1 MKSYINTL
9 ADYREVPFE
18 KDVTI
23 SCSKEYV
30 ESQLRHLTRNYKKT
44 EAVETVENGD
54 VVVLALESSLEKFNR
69 PMLPLTV
76 GKNLFDE
83 AFEAQLI
90 GHSVGEEFTVK
101 VQEHDVA
108 VTIKQASRTTFPQ
121 PTDEM
126 AVEYAKEHD
135 EFADIKTVE
144 DYCNCIADKYIED
157 EKMNVIY
164 GAMNTIIEYVLTH
177 SDFEFDDEELNA
189 IVNEEKEYIKE
200 DIKEEC
206 HKSIEDL
213 TEEELQYY
221 FEISSI
227 EEFDNFLQSGA
238 EQRIATM
245 LWIASVNGVDT
256 KNASL
261 QELED
266 NGVLNWD
273 FLENFINETIKI
285 TEVR

>member
-18 KDVTI
+18 KNVTI
-23 SCSKEYV
+23 SCPKEYV
-30 ESQLRHLTRNYKKT
+30 KSQLRHLTRNYKKT
-44 EAVETVENGD
+44 EAVEIVENGD

-83 AFEAQLI
+83 AFEAQLV
-90 GHSVGEEFTVK
+90 GHSVGEKFTIK
-101 VQEHDVA
+101 VQENDVA
-108 VTIKQASRTTFPQ
+108 VTIKQASRTIFPQ

-126 AVEYAKEHD
+126 ASEYAKEHE
-135 EFADIKTVE
+135 EFADVKTVE
-144 DYCNCIADKYIED
+144 DYCNCIVDKYIED

-164 GAMNTIIEYVLTH
+164 GAMNNIIEYVLTH
-177 SDFEFDDEELNA
+177 SDFEFDDEEFNT

-200 DIKEEC
+200 ELKQEIN
-206 HKSIEDL
+206 KSINDL
-213 TEEELQYY
+213 TEDELQNY
-221 FEISSI
+221 FGISSI
-227 EEFDNFLQSGA
+227 DEFDDFLQSGA

-245 LWIASVNGVDT
+245 LWIASINGVDT

-266 NGVLNWD
+266 NEVLSWD
-273 FLENFINETIKI
+273 FLENFVNETIKI